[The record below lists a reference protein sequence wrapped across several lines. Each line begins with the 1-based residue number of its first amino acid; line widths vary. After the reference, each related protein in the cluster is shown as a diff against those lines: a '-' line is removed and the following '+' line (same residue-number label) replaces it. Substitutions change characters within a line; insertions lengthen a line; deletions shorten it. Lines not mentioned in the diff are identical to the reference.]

1 MSAMEIKDYWPDLE
15 KSLSETPDP
24 SGLEERL
31 EILRRYRKSSLRAI
45 QDRDLAGEIPLTLL
59 FGELTALAEA
69 VLRGGYE
76 ISLAELKKRFPEP
89 AGAFA
94 VIAMG
99 KFGGRELTYGSDL
112 DLIYLFERQEDGE
125 YYTRLGERIIT
136 SLTLLMREGVAYRID
151 AALRPSGNAGT
162 LVSTLKAF
170 REYHRKM
177 GQTWERQALI
187 KARPVLGE
195 PFFLRQTA
203 EALDTISYQTYEPE
217 KAAQEIHH
225 LRMRM
230 ENELARER
238 PGRYNLK
245 TGRGGIVDIEFAV
258 QYLQLIHGLANPRLR
273 KQNTVEAIRALHPL
287 GLREVA
293 NRLEKAYLFYRE
305 IETRLRLVLEHPT
318 DELIEGA
325 EWMEKLEGRFFKG
338 RSILKEYLETR
349 EEVRAAYERILK
361 V

>member
-1 MSAMEIKDYWPDLE
+1 MTIKNYWPDLE
-15 KSLSETPDP
+15 KELSGTPPD
-24 SGLEERL
+24 LEERL
-31 EILRRYRKSSLRAI
+31 EILRRYRKSSIRAI
-45 QDRDLAGEIPLTLL
+45 QARDLAGEFPLTLL
-59 FGELTALAEA
+59 FEELTALAEA

-76 ISLAELKKRFPEP
+76 ISTAELKKRFPEP

-125 YYTRLGERIIT
+125 YYARLGERIIT
-136 SLTLLMREGVAYRID
+136 SLTLLTREGYAYRID
-151 AALRPSGNAGT
+151 TALRPSGNAGT
-162 LVSTLKAF
+162 LVSTLEAF
-170 REYHRKM
+170 REYHQKM
-177 GQTWERQALI
+177 GRTWERQALI
-187 KARPVLGE
+187 KARPILGD
-195 PFFLRQTA
+195 PSFLRQAA
-203 EALDTISYQTYEPE
+203 ESFDAISYTAYDP
-217 KAAQEIHH
+217 KKVAREIDH
-225 LRMRM
+225 LRTRM

-245 TGRGGIVDIEFAV
+245 TGRGGIVDIEFVV
-258 QYLQLIHGLANPRLR
+258 QYLQLIHGRANPSIRR
-273 KQNTVEAIRALHPL
+273 QNTVEAIRALD
-287 GLREVA
+287 REGFLAVA
-293 NRLEKAYLFYRE
+293 KRLEKSYLFYRE

-325 EWMEKLEGRFFKG
+325 DWMERLEGRFFKG
-338 RSILKEYLETR
+338 RSLLKEYLETR